1 MKKYIRLSIIALTV
15 TFIFTLT
22 FSSIQIFAGENAITE
37 VDNIEEVVDEV
48 EEVDEVEVDEVDED
62 VDEKDKGKVK
72 DKVKEHKIKED
83 NKKELMEEAKKEAS
97 EAKKLWKEAKD
108 KLEAEKDI
116 IEAQKDEI
124 EAQKEVLEKQLK
136 EAEEAGDSVLVEQLK
151 QQVNQY
157 KEQMATLK
165 KDMKQIKIQM
175 KEEIRNRY
183 TPEELKVVSE
193 TTQELKSKYKDI
205 KVLSVDCVIAKGKN
219 FKFDTPPVIKE
230 GRTLIPVRAITEGFG
245 ANVEWNA
252 ETQQVT
258 ITKGEQV
265 IILVIGSGTA
275 VVNGEEILIDSKSE
289 ILNGRTVVPL
299 RFIIESFGLKVEWD
313 DETET
318 IEIEEEIE
326 IDDNEMTEGLEKA
339 VIEVETD
346 IETETDIEAESDIET
361 EDNTEN
367 DTVINS
373 QD

>member
-1 MKKYIRLSIIALTV
+1 MKKYFRLSIIILTV

-22 FSSIQIFAGENAITE
+22 FGSIQVLAGKNGITA
-37 VDNIEEVVDEV
+37 VDNID
-48 EEVDEVEVDEVDED
+48 EEVDEIEEDEEVDEKKDEE
-62 VDEKDKGKVK
+62 VDEKDKE
-72 DKVKEHKIKED
+72 KVKEKDREKKIKEE
-83 NKKELMEEAKKEAS
+83 NKKEFMEEAKKEAS
-97 EAKKLWKEAKD
+97 EAKKLWEEAKD
-108 KLEAEKDI
+108 KLEGEKDI

-124 EAQKEVLEKQLK
+124 EDKKEELEKQLK

-165 KDMKQIKIQM
+165 KDMEQIKKQM

-205 KVLSVDCVIAKGKN
+205 KVLGVDSVIAKGKN

-258 ITKGEQV
+258 ITKGEKV

-275 VVNGEEILIDSKSE
+275 VVNGEEIQIDSKSE

-299 RFIIESFGLKVEWD
+299 RFIIENFGLKVEWD

-326 IDDNEMTEGLEKA
+326 IEDSQMTEELEKG
-339 VIEVETD
+339 VIEIEDV
-346 IETETDIEAESDIET
+346 IETEPDIEAECDVET
-361 EDNTEN
+361 EVNTEN
-367 DTVINS
+367 GTEINP

>member
-1 MKKYIRLSIIALTV
+1 MKKYFRLSIIVLTV

-22 FSSIQIFAGENAITE
+22 FSSIQVLAGENDITA
-37 VDNIEEVVDEV
+37 VDNIDEEADEIEEDEKVEEKKDEEVV
-48 EEVDEVEVDEVDED
+48 
-62 VDEKDKGKVK
+62 EKDKE
-72 DKVKEHKIKED
+72 KVKEKVKEKDREKKIKEE
-83 NKKELMEEAKKEAS
+83 NKNKFMEEAKKEAS
-97 EAKKLWKEAKD
+97 EAKKLWEEAKD

-124 EAQKEVLEKQLK
+124 EDKKEELEKQLK
-136 EAEEAGDSVLVEQLK
+136 EAEEAGDTVLVEQLK

-157 KEQMATLK
+157 KEQMASLK
-165 KDMKQIKIQM
+165 KGMEQIKKQM

-205 KVLSVDCVIAKGKN
+205 KVLGVDSIIAKGKN

-230 GRTLIPVRAITEGFG
+230 GRTLIPVRAITEGLG

-258 ITKGEQV
+258 ITKGEKV

-275 VVNGEEILIDSKSE
+275 VVNGEEIQIDSKSE
-289 ILNGRTVVPL
+289 VLNGRTVVPL
-299 RFIIESFGLKVEWD
+299 RFIIENFGLKVEWD

-326 IDDNEMTEGLEKA
+326 IDDSQMTEGLEKS
-339 VIEVETD
+339 V
-346 IETETDIEAESDIET
+346 IETETAIET
-361 EDNTEN
+361 EADVEVETEANTEN
-367 DTVINS
+367 GTEINP
-373 QD
+373 QN